1 MVTSQVQLKD
11 IRVDRAARR
20 ISLVDL
26 HAFLREGDASSAGS
40 QLGKLIN
47 RPICSHLIY
56 ASKHKFSFLKQD
68 NRRGKSIPAVI
79 SNSQLRLCILDIWNA
94 LLSSRKGTSK
104 RLDGFRR
111 QYLVLQS
118 QFQTIFGSL
127 WEDEVHDWPD
137 LTTAPVPTSNAQ
149 RVHLDTLASSSRPS
163 AAETIPST
171 PKDLHPS
178 STVGPSSPENI
189 HMTTTESSY
198 KMNVGSHAHSPGTT
212 ASNKSSSP
220 HTFSI
225 SDQGVA
231 TSDLLKATK
240 KYSVLNT
247 QYLERFGSKPA
258 SHNLTSVKHQVLRP
272 ETAPLDLELGKY
284 MHQVQ
289 HARWCPH
296 LKRNPLEILVTKS
309 KSYAPRSVYCTWW
322 IVSDC
327 IPMHNTA

>member
-149 RVHLDTLASSSRPS
+149 RCISTLW
-163 AAETIPST
+163 
-171 PKDLHPS
+171 HPPA
-178 STVGPSSPENI
+178 VRL
-189 HMTTTESSY
+189 
-198 KMNVGSHAHSPGTT
+198 
-212 ASNKSSSP
+212 
-220 HTFSI
+220 
-225 SDQGVA
+225 
-231 TSDLLKATK
+231 LLKPFLARPK
-240 KYSVLNT
+240 IFIHLAQLVRL
-247 QYLERFGSKPA
+247 
-258 SHNLTSVKHQVLRP
+258 LR
-272 ETAPLDLELGKY
+272 
-284 MHQVQ
+284 
-289 HARWCPH
+289 R
-296 LKRNPLEILVTKS
+296 IF
-309 KSYAPRSVYCTWW
+309 
-322 IVSDC
+322 I
-327 IPMHNTA
+327 